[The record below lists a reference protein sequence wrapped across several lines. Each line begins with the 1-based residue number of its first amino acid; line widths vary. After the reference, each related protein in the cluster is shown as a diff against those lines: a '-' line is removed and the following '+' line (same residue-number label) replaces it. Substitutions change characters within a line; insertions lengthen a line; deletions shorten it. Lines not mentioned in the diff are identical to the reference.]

1 MLVEDF
7 SFTVIEEEGQFVV
20 VEREESETS
29 FRAAEL
35 CALSLIHLAC
45 QRAGTVD
52 KIFNLAVGPFD
63 VLEIVDVPTKVHID
77 TILLKQRL
85 DTLLHILALGIR
97 FARVGEDRMM
107 TYNQFPFSFGRS
119 QRFLQPFKLI
129 IDALFAGIGIFLRIL
144 PVFLDKRRC
153 IDEEYL

>member
-1 MLVEDF
+1 MLIEDF

-29 FRAAEL
+29 FRTTEL
-35 CALSLIHLAC
+35 CALGLIHFAC

-63 VLEIVDVPTKVHID
+63 VLEIMDVSAQVHID
-77 TILLKQRL
+77 TILLEQRF
-85 DTLLHILALGIR
+85 DTILHILALGIR
-97 FARVGEDRMM
+97 FACIGKDRMM
-107 TYNQFPFSFGRS
+107 TYNQLPFSFGRS
-119 QRFLQPFKLI
+119 QRFLQPLELI
-129 IDALFAGIGIFLRIL
+129 VNALFAGIGIFLCIL
-144 PVFLDKRRC
+144 PIFLDKRRC